1 MLNEQTIL
9 EAFEQTMA
17 SNAGVIKE
25 AEQQLFAMQREVGFT
40 SFLISA
46 TKNDQIPLNI
56 RLSCSIY
63 LKNKIQ
69 RCWKSKKEDGIP
81 EAEERNIKEQL
92 VQALIENTE
101 NSHIRPHL
109 TEAIRGILV
118 HNESWDLAEVVLELF
133 MSGKMEYIYPGLL
146 LVFEV
151 TIKHRYA
158 MSENRE
164 YIDNF
169 VEKVFPRMEEIAS
182 QLLNND
188 DYRSNELLYLI
199 LKSFKYACLNNFPRY
214 FTNVEKLN
222 SWIQL
227 HLFLC
232 SKPLPKEILELDP
245 GDRSLD
251 KRVKVNKWGFGN
263 LNKFVHKYT
272 RTTKFITAE
281 FVQYV
286 FQNIVPTILREYF
299 KVIELWGNLSLW
311 LCDASLYYL
320 IQFLEKC
327 LKTEELWPLIEPHL
341 EVIIKHV
348 IFPCLS
354 ASERSV
360 ELLEDDPEEYTRR
373 YFDMNKEGS
382 TADVA
387 SSEFIFVIGHSRFL
401 EVNKIL
407 PLIHEVFI
415 EFASKGDL
423 QSAYREE
430 GALRLFSNLSSFLA
444 EADSPVCEELEPIF
458 QHFIT
463 PLLNNDK
470 YPFLVARALETV
482 AIYQQEFKNME
493 ILSKI
498 FEMSYLNLMHSTSI
512 PVQIEAADA
521 LKTLVVSNPSIH
533 KHIASQVPGIMEKLL
548 KLSKEFEIDILSEVM
563 EAFVERFSD
572 VLTPFANELAATLA
586 EQFLKLGQSLVENTS
601 GYYSTQDQ
609 DQETQASAML
619 QTMTT
624 MVMSMNKV
632 CLVDK
637 FAPVVKFIVLN
648 AQISFLTETVDL
660 VDSLALSSKTM
671 YNTFTPTIW
680 ELFHDILDSFQTYAL
695 EYFESYQVFFE
706 TVVTHG
712 FPQDQTLV
720 QQFLQVV
727 NQVLDSEDDFDI
739 ESAFNVMISYA
750 LSMKDIPL
758 YEKAFRVAQNQD
770 LELDDASVVR
780 LFLAGLYAKPLETL
794 QLAEQQGI
802 TLGLMKKWLDCN
814 FYSVYTTKL
823 QMVALMSL
831 LRLPELPGC
840 INGFVSQLSTKLVKM
855 AEYLPE
861 AIRKRDCMAKGE
873 MGSDSCD
880 ENGTGEFF
888 DELEDDFKES
898 CLDNINCFQEF
909 HNFFSKLQEQER
921 AKYQLLLNSMGN
933 DTRESFRIIMEFISQ
948 TQKQPLA

>member
-1 MLNEQTIL
+1 MLNEQEVL
-9 EAFEQTMA
+9 QAFERTMA
-17 SNAGVIKE
+17 SDAGIIKE
-25 AEQQLFAMQREVGFT
+25 AEQQLFVMQRERGFT

-46 TKNDQIPLNI
+46 AKNEGIPLNI

-69 RCWKSKKEDGIP
+69 RSWRSRKDDRI
-81 EAEERNIKEQL
+81 AEEEEGMIKEQL
-92 VQALIENTE
+92 LQALIENSD

-109 TEAIRGILV
+109 TESIRGILA
-118 HNESWDLAEVVLELF
+118 HDERWQLADVVLGLLG
-133 MSGKMEYIYPGLL
+133 SGKAEYVYPGLL

-151 TIKHRYA
+151 AIKHRYV
-158 MSENRE
+158 MSESRD
-164 YIDNF
+164 YIDGF
-169 VEKVFPRMEEIAS
+169 IEKVFPQMEEVAS
-182 QLLNND
+182 QLVNNV
-188 DYRSNELLYLI
+188 DYHSSELLYLI

-232 SKPLPKEILELDP
+232 SRSLPKEVLELDP
-245 GDRSLD
+245 SDRSLD
-251 KRVKVNKWGFGN
+251 KRVKVNKWAFGN

-272 RTTKFITAE
+272 RVTKFITAD

-286 FQNIVPTILREYF
+286 FQEIVPTIISEYF
-299 KVIELWGNLSLW
+299 KVIELWGNSSLW
-311 LCDASLYYL
+311 LGDGSLYYL

-327 LKTEELWPLIEPHL
+327 LKTEELWPLIQPHL
-341 EVIIKHV
+341 GVIIKHV

-354 ASERSV
+354 ASDQSI
-360 ELLEDDPEEYTRR
+360 ELLQDDPEEYTRR

-387 SSEFIFVIGHSRFL
+387 SSEFIFVIGHSRFE

-407 PLIHEVFI
+407 PLIHEVFT
-415 EFASKGDL
+415 EFAASGDL
-423 QSAYREE
+423 ASAYKEE

-444 EADSPVCEELEPIF
+444 ETDSPVREELEPIF

-463 PLLNNDK
+463 PLLGNEK
-470 YPFLVARALETV
+470 YPFLVARALETI

-498 FEMSYLNLMHSTSI
+498 FELSYLNLMHSETL

-533 KHIASQVPGIMEKLL
+533 KHIAPQVPGIMEKLL

-563 EAFVERFSD
+563 EALVERFSD
-572 VLTPFANELAATLA
+572 ELTPFANELAETIA
-586 EQFLKLGQSLVENTS
+586 EQFLRLGQSLVENTS
-601 GYYSTQDQ
+601 GHYSTQDQ

-632 CLVDK
+632 CLVEK
-637 FAPVVKFIVLN
+637 FAPVVKFIIVN
-648 AQISFLTETVDL
+648 AQISFLTEMVDL
-660 VDSLALSSKTM
+660 IDSLALSAKAM
-671 YNTFTPTIW
+671 YNTFTPVIW
-680 ELFHDILDSFQTYAL
+680 ELFHDVLDSFQTYAL
-695 EYFESYQVFFE
+695 EYFEAYQVFFE
-706 TVVTHG
+706 SVVTHG
-712 FPQDQTLV
+712 FPQDQTFV
-720 QQFLQVV
+720 EPFLQVV

-739 ESAFNVMISYA
+739 ESAFSILIAYA

-758 YEKAFRVAQNQD
+758 FAKAFEVAQNQE
-770 LELDDASVVR
+770 LEIDDSSIVR
-780 LFLAGLYAKPLETL
+780 LFLSGLYAKPLATV
-794 QLAEQQGI
+794 QLVEQQGI
-802 TLGLMKKWLDCN
+802 TLALLKKWLDCK

-823 QMVALMSL
+823 QLMALLSL
-831 LRLPELPGC
+831 FGLPELPSC
-840 INGFVSQLSTKLVKM
+840 LNAFVGPLVTKLVNV

-861 AIRKRDCMAKGE
+861 ALRKRDCVAKGE
-873 MGSDSCD
+873 LAAEDDTGA
-880 ENGTGEFF
+880 GEFF

-898 CLDNINCFQEF
+898 CLDNVNCFNEF
-909 HNFFSKLQEQER
+909 HAFFTSLQQREP
-921 AKYQLLLNSMGN
+921 AKYQTLLAAMDS
-933 DTRESFRIIMEFISQ
+933 DTRDSFCVIMDFVTQ
-948 TQKQPLA
+948 TNKR